1 MNQPTISQRK
11 LLGIAGLGWLF
22 DAMDVGML
30 SFLMAALQKDWNLTA
45 EQVGWIGS
53 VNSIGMAVGAL
64 VFGLL
69 ADRIGRKHVFLV
81 TLLLFSIGSG
91 LSALTTTLAAFLALR
106 FLIGMGLGGELPV
119 ASTLVSEAVPAK
131 DRGRAVVLLE
141 SFWAGGWLLSA
152 LISYFV
158 IPAYGWRTALWLAA
172 APALYA
178 IYLRLRLPDSPRFMA
193 TKKRE
198 RYGAI
203 SPTYGRRRTGRKR
216 RCFGFFGFVSSFRI
230 TACFYGCQASWS

>member
-1 MNQPTISQRK
+1 MNQPMISQRK

-69 ADRIGRKHVFLV
+69 ADRIGRKNVFIF

-119 ASTLVSEAVPAK
+119 ASTLVSEAVPAA
-131 DRGRAVVLLE
+131 DRGRVVVLLE
-141 SFWAGGWLLSA
+141 SFWAGGWLLAA

-172 APALYA
+172 IPALYA
-178 IYLRLRLPDSPRFMA
+178 IYLRLRLSFQ
-193 TKKRE
+193 
-198 RYGAI
+198 
-203 SPTYGRRRTGRKR
+203 
-216 RCFGFFGFVSSFRI
+216 SSILFL
-230 TACFYGCQASWS
+230 